1 MGNTSTPVSV
11 VVLTYSRP
19 DEIRNNVKQLL
30 ALQYAPLDIVV
41 VDNASEIPVDSLLPA
56 DPRLKV
62 LRMEENKGVGGR
74 NHGINVASGDIV
86 ITVDDD
92 VTGLTDKSIA
102 EVVSALSVA
111 DVAAVN
117 FRVVDAETGEQI
129 NWCHHRRLD
138 KFANRHFDTY
148 EISEGA
154 VAFRRQVVIDAGM
167 YPEFYFISHEG
178 PDLAL
183 RIMDLGYRVTYNP
196 AITVW
201 HSHSETARISWRRY
215 YYDTRNQIWLVV
227 RLLPVFTAARKLVIG
242 LGAMSIYSLR
252 DGYFRYWAKGIYHAI
267 IGLPGVYRVRKCIS
281 ARTLERYREIE
292 RFNPGIFYMLGK
304 RLFRRKV
311 GI

>member
-19 DEIRNNVKQLL
+19 DEIRNNVSQLL
-30 ALQYAPLDIVV
+30 ALTYTPLDIVV
-41 VDNASEIPVDSLLPA
+41 VDNASETAVETLLPA
-56 DPRLKV
+56 DPRLSV
-62 LRMEENKGVGGR
+62 LRMQENKGVAGR
-74 NHGINVASGDIV
+74 NHGIKAASGDIV

-92 VTGLTDKSIA
+92 VTGLTDTSIA
-102 EVVSALSVA
+102 EIVSALSEA

-117 FRVVDAETGEQI
+117 FRVIDEETGEQI
-129 NWCHHRRLD
+129 NWCHHRRLEEYAD
-138 KFANRHFDTY
+138 RRFDTY

-154 VAFRRQVVIDAGM
+154 VAFRREVVIDAGL

-183 RIMDLGYRVTYNP
+183 RIMDLGFRVIYNP
-196 AITVW
+196 AITVR
-201 HSHSETARISWRRY
+201 HSHSEIARVSWRRY

-227 RLLPVFTAARKLVIG
+227 RLLPALTAVRKLVTG

-252 DGYFRYWAKGIYHAI
+252 DGYFRYWLKGIYHAI
-267 IGLPGVYRVRKCIS
+267 RGLPGVYRQRKRIS
-281 ARTLERYREIE
+281 ACTLERYREIE
-292 RFNPGIFYMLGK
+292 RYNPGIIYMLGR